1 MNESDFAVLTGKLFG
16 SVTTYLQ
23 LFLLVIG
30 IRIIWIEF
38 KTRRANKPIQQQL
51 ASMYPGHTC
60 YPVVL
65 CSSEHFHKVLKLQPY
80 QGRGS
85 LVVTPE
91 CVHLIGRHADGRSI
105 EVKVPNQDGV
115 ISSPPATSTST
126 PNITQPGPWL
136 VLSNGEQPIFWQAD
150 ADAKGI
156 NAIPKQLKQKARLMR
171 EIAHKVAGDI
181 SVPEE
186 IMLGGVDLT
195 AKPSGRLAVGLV
207 IGLLLVFILD
217 RMLRD
222 WVVLDIGYLPWLAP
236 LLLLPTWAFWQRL
249 RHDQLPAGES
259 AFLCLLLLGVFSLN
273 GYSVSVFLDRTL
285 SPTPQV
291 LEEFRLSNHD
301 VLHSERFGV
310 TLDYSHNHEY
320 WQGLALH
327 STHALPV
334 QVGLLGS
341 IQVNDEPLL
350 EDMRAFYQQSR
361 TNQHQETVGSN
372 SRER

>member
-1 MNESDFAVLTGKLFG
+1 MNESDFAMLMGKLFG
-16 SVTTYLQ
+16 SVATYLQ

-91 CVHLIGRHADGRSI
+91 CLHLIGRHADGRSI
-105 EVKVPNQDGV
+105 EVKVPNQAGV
-115 ISSPPATSTST
+115 ISSPPATS
-126 PNITQPGPWL
+126 NITQAGPWL

-156 NAIPKQLKQKARLMR
+156 NAIPEQLKQKVRLMR
-171 EIAHKVAGDI
+171 EITHKVAGDI
-181 SVPEE
+181 SVPEA

-195 AKPSGRLAVGLV
+195 AKPSGRLAVGLI

-249 RHDQLPAGES
+249 RRDQLPAAES
-259 AFLCLLLLGVFSLN
+259 AFLCLLLLGVFSLS
-273 GYSVSVFLDRTL
+273 GYSASVFLDRTL

-291 LEEFRLSNHD
+291 LEEFRLSNRD
-301 VLHSERFGV
+301 ELHSERLGV
-310 TLDYSHNHEY
+310 TLNYSHNHDY
-320 WQGLALH
+320 WQQFALDSMH
-327 STHALPV
+327 TLPL
-334 QVGLLGS
+334 QIGLLGS
-341 IQVNDEPLL
+341 VQVNDRALIE
-350 EDMRAFYQQSR
+350 RVVAFY
-361 TNQHQETVGSN
+361 NQTSN
-372 SRER
+372 RVDTSNNQ